1 MDLVVSSCDRGVEAT
16 LRLVIIIC
24 MYIYNMYITIVF
36 IYYLYIKSNQ
46 SVICWANSLL
56 VHPRDFYVVSQA
68 GLVNSPGI
76 LMDSED
82 LELLH
87 LHSYGCVLR
96 RLAGNA
102 LEMPWKWGLGWSEKS
117 PVDPRTFPSACVSRP
132 SRHIPLWIQWQ
143 QEDLQRWP
151 EMNTSYNNN
160 DFWPSL

>member
-1 MDLVVSSCDRGVEAT
+1 MYVY
-16 LRLVIIIC
+16 I
-24 MYIYNMYITIVF
+24 YIYNMYITIVF

-56 VHPRDFYVVSQA
+56 VHPRDFYIVSQA

-102 LEMPWKWGLGWSEKS
+102 LEMPWKCLGNGGWDDLKN
-117 PVDPRTFPSACVSRP
+117 RQW
-132 SRHIPLWIQWQ
+132 IPEHSHL
-143 QEDLQRWP
+143 LA
-151 EMNTSYNNN
+151 
-160 DFWPSL
+160 